1 MHIYPSI
8 LEKKIIDLSNK
19 LDYLLPYFSHF
30 QIDITDGKFVPNK
43 TVQIQDI
50 ISTIEQFNNETIK
63 QKSFEFHLMV
73 NDYQSEIAKLDQLIK
88 FVNITSVLIHL
99 KSLNTKYKILNT
111 KYSIGLVL
119 NPDDDVSANIETIMK
134 FPTIQLMT
142 VFPGRQGSPF
152 VPEVLTKIDELRNLG
167 FKGKIILDGSMN
179 DQTLASVMKRKYLPD
194 AICPGSYFNTDVADR
209 LKRLQQI
216 SISRSAK
223 DRSS

>member
-194 AICPGSYFNTDVADR
+194 AICPGSYFNTDVVDR

>member
-43 TVQIQDI
+43 TVQIEEI
-50 ISTIEQFNNETIK
+50 ATTIELLNNEAIK

>member
-179 DQTLASVMKRKYLPD
+179 DQTLAAVMKRKYLPD